1 MLNGERLQQICRKR
15 KMSVP
20 TLAEYLV
27 RGGFDA
33 EQAQTALRNWMR
45 RLYIPKPTAEDVRR
59 LANGLGIEVSE
70 ISLWQASHRYA
81 PSTARKAR
89 LVMDLISGR
98 HVQDALDVLKFEHRR
113 AAYHIR
119 KVLESAIAN
128 ADEQEADVESLVIC
142 EARADGAGRRLG
154 TKTWRAKDRG
164 RAHPIW
170 KEASHL
176 FVSVEQE
183 RTK

>member
-1 MLNGERLQQICRKR
+1 MLNGERLQLICRKR

-33 EQAQTALRNWMR
+33 EQVQTALRNWMR

-59 LANGLGIEVSE
+59 LANALGIEVGE

-89 LVMDLISGR
+89 LVMDLFRTPWMS
-98 HVQDALDVLKFEHRR
+98 
-113 AAYHIR
+113 
-119 KVLESAIAN
+119 S
-128 ADEQEADVESLVIC
+128 SLSI
-142 EARADGAGRRLG
+142 AGRPIIFARFSKARLP
-154 TKTWRAKDRG
+154 TPTNRKRMSSRW
-164 RAHPIW
+164 
-170 KEASHL
+170 
-176 FVSVEQE
+176 
-183 RTK
+183 